1 MDSIINRLTEIE
13 ETASSIVEHAEE
25 QKAVLDKEY
34 DEKRRRFDEELEE
47 KTRARIQTI
56 QSKLDKDTSEILDGQ
71 NGAGGKEIQA
81 LKEDYAERHTEYAKN
96 ILKWI
101 TEV

>member
-25 QKAVLDKEY
+25 QKAVF

-96 ILKWI
+96 ILKRI